1 MTRLILSVGVYVV
14 IIGSLL
20 LQTGCM
26 AMMGIK
32 EIQTA
37 GGTRISGITGVDFS
51 AGVNG
56 VDTVNDKRGISPG
69 GGYAEVREAREKY

>member
-1 MTRLILSVGVYVV
+1 MGLIMVKLIVLVAVSMS
-14 IIGSLL
+14 I
-20 LQTGCM
+20 TGCM

-37 GGTRISGITGVDFS
+37 GGTRISGITGLDFS

-56 VDTVNDKRGISPG
+56 VDTVQDKRGIAPG

>member
-1 MTRLILSVGVYVV
+1 MGKLIVMVVLSMS
-14 IIGSLL
+14 I
-20 LQTGCM
+20 TGCM

-37 GGTRISGITGVDFS
+37 GGTRISGITGLDFS

-69 GGYAEVREAREKY
+69 GGYAEARAENKY